1 MLGGS
6 GQIWVLRSSRGQKRS
21 KTQNLLKI
29 PKVKLLV
36 TIFFE
41 KSSANPRRRSSIIVC
56 SCLPK
61 GERKKV
67 MSPRITPDRAEDR
80 LPFPGGGEGINF
92 NYKLFSVVK
101 KGRRERKGGKTFY
114 FPFHPHTHLG
124 EKKPEKRV
132 QIFDI
137 TNDRRRRNRE
147 REMKESPIYK
157 TFLSPHKRTFC
168 DERRTCLV
176 HSFFAASQI
185 KHERMLKKT
194 FFEWVLGSWPGVV
207 CGDIASL
214 LVDWNGVETLLT
226 LNPAASHRSPSHN

>member
-1 MLGGS
+1 
-6 GQIWVLRSSRGQKRS
+6 
-21 KTQNLLKI
+21 
-29 PKVKLLV
+29 
-36 TIFFE
+36 
-41 KSSANPRRRSSIIVC
+41 
-56 SCLPK
+56 
-61 GERKKV
+61 

-147 REMKESPIYK
+147 REKKESSIYK
-157 TFLSPHKRTFC
+157 TFFPPHKRTIC

-176 HSFFAASQI
+176 HSFFAASKI
-185 KHERMLKKT
+185 KHERMLKKL
-194 FFEWVLGSWPGVV
+194 FFK
-207 CGDIASL
+207 
-214 LVDWNGVETLLT
+214 
-226 LNPAASHRSPSHN
+226 